1 MLLKMSLKKIM
12 VTSCALLILFMIYL
26 IPVSDSKEIKLEND
40 DIEYVYP
47 NALETIYLLDKDNY
61 VARTNLTTCDCD
73 ILKKAEN
80 LIQGLI
86 IEGNKSDIIPNG
98 FRSIIPSGTKIL
110 DLSLENGNMKIN
122 FSKDILDI
130 SPDNEEKMIES
141 IVFTLTSLDEVDNIT
156 ILVEGEVLDKLPHS
170 GKKIEQNLD
179 KEIGINK
186 VYDLTT
192 FKDIESYTTYYVNN
206 YNDMY
211 YYVPVT
217 KYLNNSNQ
225 DKIKLIIEQLSTSPM
240 YQSNLMSFLNTNAKL
255 LNYKLDDDKISLN
268 FNDMILNDVAS
279 NNILEEVV
287 YTICLSL
294 EDELNVKEVVFN
306 VNNEKIME
314 ISLKSLD

>member
-47 NALETIYLLDKDNY
+47 NTLETIYLLDKDNY

-170 GKKIEQNLD
+170 GKKIEPILD

-268 FNDMILNDVAS
+268 FNNMILNDVAS